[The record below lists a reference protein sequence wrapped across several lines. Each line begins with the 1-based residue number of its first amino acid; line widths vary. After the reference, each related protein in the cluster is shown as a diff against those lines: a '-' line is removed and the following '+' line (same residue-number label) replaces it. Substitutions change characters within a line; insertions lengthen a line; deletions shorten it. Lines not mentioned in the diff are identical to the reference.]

1 MTESRRAD
9 GQLLADLWVFR
20 AVARCGGMS
29 AASVEL
35 NVTPGAVSQR
45 VLRLEARIGTKLF
58 ERQKSGLA
66 LTAAG
71 SLMLDAIN
79 STALTLNSAL
89 ARLAEPS
96 RSSIVVSCG
105 PSLTTEWLMPNLAE
119 FYAEFPGIELL
130 VRSET
135 AQPSAAWM
143 AREGIDVLIHYSHQ
157 RLADL
162 VELAS
167 LQEWTFPVC
176 SPAYLARLAQLPR
189 ERRAVVLMHDAD
201 AWRQGEPPRAEWQE
215 WLEQAQPAWT
225 FLTAGERHFN
235 QAQLAYQAAVYG
247 QGVAMARA
255 VSVNAL
261 LKSNKLVRAVD
272 AQPARSASYRVVA
285 RCEHAAD
292 SPAARFT
299 SWLSR
304 TLVATQRDTLRSF
317 ETSALPG
324 L

>member
-1 MTESRRAD
+1 MTEGRRAD
-9 GQLLADLWVFR
+9 GQLVADLWVFR
-20 AVARCGGMS
+20 AVARSGGMS
-29 AASVEL
+29 AAGIEL

-45 VLRLEARIGTKLF
+45 VLRLEARIGMKLF
-58 ERQKSGLA
+58 ERQKSRLA

-79 STALTLNSAL
+79 NAALTLNNAL
-89 ARLAEPS
+89 TRLADS
-96 RSSIVVSCG
+96 GRSSIVVSCG

-119 FYAEFPGIELL
+119 FYGEFPGIELL

-143 AREGIDVLIHYSHQ
+143 EQEGIDVLIHYCHQ
-157 RLADL
+157 RLAGL

-176 SPAYLARLAQLPR
+176 SPAYLERMAELPR
-189 ERRAVVLMHDAD
+189 EQRAVVLMHDDD
-201 AWRQGEPPRAEWQE
+201 AWRQGEPPHAEWQE
-215 WLEQAQPAWT
+215 WLEHAGSAWT

-247 QGVAMARA
+247 QGIAMARA

-261 LKSNKLVRAVD
+261 LKNNKLVRAVD
-272 AQPARSASYRVVA
+272 AQPAPSASYRVVA

-292 SPAARFT
+292 SPAARFA
-299 SWLSR
+299 SWLAR
-304 TLVATQRDTLRSF
+304 ALVATQRDTLRPF
-317 ETSALPG
+317 ETSSREG

>member
-1 MTESRRAD
+1 MIESRRAD

-20 AVARCGGMS
+20 AVARSSGMS

-45 VLRLEARIGTKLF
+45 VLRLEARLGMKLF
-58 ERQKSGLA
+58 EREKNRLV
-66 LTAAG
+66 LTASG

-79 STALTLNSAL
+79 SAALTLNNAL
-89 ARLAEPS
+89 ARLADCG

-119 FYAEFPGIELL
+119 FYGEFPGIELL

-143 AREGIDVLIHYSHQ
+143 AREGIDVLIHYCHH
-157 RLADL
+157 RIADQ

-176 SPAYLARLAQLPR
+176 SPAYLARMAELPP
-189 ERRAVVLMHDAD
+189 EQRAVVLMHDDD
-201 AWRQGEPPRAEWQE
+201 AWRQGEPLRAEWQE
-215 WLEQAQPAWT
+215 WLEHAGSAWT

-247 QGVAMARA
+247 QGIAMARA

-261 LKSNKLVRAVD
+261 LKQHKLVRAVN
-272 AQPARSASYRVVA
+272 AQPAPSASYRVVA
-285 RCEHAAD
+285 RAEQASD
-292 SPAARFT
+292 SLAARFA

-304 TLVATQRDTLRSF
+304 ALVATQRDTLRLLEASS
-317 ETSALPG
+317 EG